1 MKFTGATQN
10 MQKLKLII
18 ALLFATMMFT
28 SVYAESSI
36 ESSADIEARLSE
48 KVKEVLGSSVVVNSI
63 KPTPLENLYEV
74 VFDNGKVVYLSKDG
88 RYVFEGDM
96 MDLVDRQ
103 NLTENSRLGARG
115 AAFENIDVSK
125 LIEYAPEKT
134 EHVLYVYTDI
144 DCGYCQKFHKQVKS
158 LNENGIAV
166 RYLAFPRAG
175 LESSAYVAAE
185 SAWCADDK
193 KSALTAAKAGKNI
206 SPAVCDSR
214 VADQY
219 NLGQSMGVRGT
230 PTVYLASGKEMGGYI
245 PAEEL
250 IRFFKGGL

>member
-1 MKFTGATQN
+1 

-28 SVYAESSI
+28 SVFAESGAEI
-36 ESSADIEARLSE
+36 ETRLAE

-63 KPTPLENLYEV
+63 SPTPLENLYEI

-88 RYVFEGDM
+88 RYVFEGDL
-96 MDLVDRQ
+96 MDLVDRK

-144 DCGYCQKFHKQVKS
+144 DCGYCQKFHKQMKT
-158 LNENGIAV
+158 LNDNGIAV

-193 KSALTAAKAGKNI
+193 KAALTAAKLGKTI
-206 SPAVCDSR
+206 TPAVCDSR

-230 PTVYLASGKEMGGYI
+230 PSVYLASGKEMGGYI

>member
-1 MKFTGATQN
+1 

-18 ALLFATMMFT
+18 ALLFTATLIT
-28 SVYAESSI
+28 SAHAETNP
-36 ESSADIEARLSE
+36 ETE
-48 KVKEVLGSSVVVNSI
+48 KMLTGKIKEVLGENVVLNSI
-63 KPTPLENLYEV
+63 TPTPVAGLYEI
-74 VFDNGKVVYLSKDG
+74 VFDNGKVVYMSDDG
-88 RYVFEGDM
+88 RYVFEGDL

-103 NLTENSRLGARG
+103 NLTENTRMAARG
-115 AAFENIDVSK
+115 TTFENIDVNK

-144 DCGYCQKFHKQVKS
+144 DCGYCQKFHNQMKT
-158 LNENGIAV
+158 LNDNGIAV

-175 LESSAYVAAE
+175 LESSAYTAAE

-193 KSALTAAKAGKNI
+193 KSALTAAKSGQNI
-206 SPAVCDSR
+206 DPAVCDSR

-219 NLGQSMGVRGT
+219 NMGKSMGVRGT
-230 PTVYLASGKEMGGYI
+230 PSVYLSTGKEMGGYI

-250 IRFFKGGL
+250 VRFFKGGL